1 MPKGLTPG
9 QFGDWAG
16 PEPVGRQSPGSMP
29 GTYGVLSSAPSLARA
44 MIIACAA
51 ALPTTS
57 PFVTFAEDGIA
68 AISALRSAAINAAC
82 DGNATTS
89 VSCAACAMAALTD
102 VPGADGTETRYGRC
116 VEGSIEL
123 TAS

>member
-1 MPKGLTPG
+1 
-9 QFGDWAG
+9 
-16 PEPVGRQSPGSMP
+16 
-29 GTYGVLSSAPSLARA
+29 VLSPAPSSARA
-44 MIIACAA
+44 LIIACAT

-57 PFVTFAEDGIA
+57 PLVTFAEGGIA
-68 AISALRSAAINAAC
+68 AISASRSAAISAAC

-102 VPGADGTETRYGRC
+102 APGADGAETRYGRC

-123 TAS
+123 TVS